1 MTDQVFYSVW
11 FLPEENKWSNMNPL
25 AFRDVG
31 KLTISTDA
39 ITFQTK
45 QNSVSIQKIKHV
57 SMGKQGRDFV
67 NNWVRVD
74 FGDPP
79 QVLQAFFADGSWLG
93 YGGIFGGTKKIYNAV
108 MEVYQRGV

>member
-1 MTDQVFYSVW
+1 
-11 FLPEENKWSNMNPL
+11 
-25 AFRDVG
+25 
-31 KLTISTDA
+31 
-39 ITFQTK
+39 
-45 QNSVSIQKIKHV
+45 
-57 SMGKQGRDFV
+57 V